1 MTLRPCLFPESTT
14 RFIHMTLSLLT
25 LSDLQISPSWCMPL
39 CRGGRHGMTI
49 AVVLATH
56 SREARLR
63 SHCETNSESDS
74 VPCVGDAVSRAHCAA
89 AWGERQP
96 PERPLPSRGLGV
108 GGDLVLRAQ
117 HVPHHLHVLVPAA
130 LHVLVKVQD
139 PTLCIKRKG
148 GKVNELLPLL
158 IAPTKAGNTGA
169 LRWQKKIK
177 S

>member
-14 RFIHMTLSLLT
+14 RFVHMTLSLLI

-74 VPCVGDAVSRAHCAA
+74 IPCVGDAS
-89 AWGERQP
+89 
-96 PERPLPSRGLGV
+96 LPSSLRGGV
-108 GGDLVLRAQ
+108 GRTAASRTAASVAWAGRRGR
-117 HVPHHLHVLVPAA
+117 PRSPSPACSTSLARPGKGSGSHA
-130 LHVLVKVQD
+130 LHK
-139 PTLCIKRKG
+139 KEG
-148 GKVNELLPLL
+148 GK
-158 IAPTKAGNTGA
+158 
-169 LRWQKKIK
+169 